1 MEGHTHIMLIHADE
15 PSPFTIVNA
24 NAASPWVITCDH
36 AGRRIPRALGTLGV
50 SEAERARHIGWDIGA
65 AAVTRRL
72 AARLDAW
79 AILQTYSRLVIDCNR
94 PPGVPSSIP
103 TRSENTPIPANEA
116 ITEADAAARRAEIF
130 EPYHAAIAAELDAR
144 AQAGRPAV
152 LVAMHSF
159 TPVYDGD
166 VRPMHAGMLYN
177 RDPRLAHA
185 LLDAFRAEPG
195 LIVVDNAPYHVSDES
210 DYGIPVHGERRGLLH
225 VEIEVRQDLIADE
238 SGQAEWAERLARLLL
253 GALNS
258 LV

>member
-1 MEGHTHIMLIHADE
+1 MFIMLLAPDE

-72 AARLDAW
+72 AARLDGW

-103 TRSENTPIPANEA
+103 TRSEHTPVPGNAG

-130 EPYHAAIAAELDAR
+130 EPYHAAITAELDAR
-144 AQAGRPAV
+144 AQAGRACV

-185 LLDAFRAEPG
+185 LLDAFRGEAD
-195 LIVVDNAPYHVSDES
+195 LIVGDNAPYHVSDES
-210 DYGIPVHGERRGLLH
+210 DYGIPVHGECRGLLH
-225 VEIEVRQDLIADE
+225 VEIEGRHDLIADE
-238 SGQAEWAERLARLLL
+238 TGQTKWAELLARLLL
-253 GALNS
+253 RALNS